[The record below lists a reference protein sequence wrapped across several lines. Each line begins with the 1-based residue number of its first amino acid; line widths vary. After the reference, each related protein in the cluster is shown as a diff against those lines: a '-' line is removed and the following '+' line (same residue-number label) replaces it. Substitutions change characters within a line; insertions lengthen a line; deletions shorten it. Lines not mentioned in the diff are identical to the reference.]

1 MYGGDDEDRSAED
14 LTGDRSSDSGVD
26 LTGDFDD
33 VFKGVRI
40 ILRSLGDFR
49 GARET
54 APQHYVSIA
63 EVY

>member
-26 LTGDFDD
+26 LTGDFDG
-33 VFKGVRI
+33 VFISVRI

-49 GARET
+49 GDTGDCST
-54 APQHYVSIA
+54 ALRKY
-63 EVY
+63 Y